1 MTAESFVATKLEDM
15 DVTFL
20 GGNLEVRLLLGQVVG
35 VSLLAGW
42 HRRGKQM
49 GC

>member
-1 MTAESFVATKLEDM
+1 MTAESYMATKLEGM

-20 GGNLEVRLLLGQVVG
+20 GGSLEVRVLLGQAVG

-42 HRRGKQM
+42 HRRGKQV
-49 GC
+49 GL